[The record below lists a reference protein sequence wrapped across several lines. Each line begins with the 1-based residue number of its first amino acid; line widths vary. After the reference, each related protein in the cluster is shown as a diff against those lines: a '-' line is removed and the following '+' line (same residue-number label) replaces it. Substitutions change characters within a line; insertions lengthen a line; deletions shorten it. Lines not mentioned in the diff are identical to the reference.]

1 MKERARERLRNMAS
15 VSQPLLDEPVTG
27 VKDVALVP
35 AETGLVS
42 VIERLAANP
51 DVDVTK
57 LEKIIELQERIL
69 RHQSEQAFNV
79 AFSALQS
86 DIPTII
92 EKASTDKAT
101 YAPLEDI
108 IEPVRPVLSRH
119 GFSLSFRTEWPDAKS
134 VKVIGILTHREGH
147 SRQSEFLSAA
157 DTSGSKNPIQ
167 ALASA
172 VSYGKRYTTKDLLC
186 IVTRGEDDDAEKAGQ
201 KPTEPAPDGY
211 EPWLATLDGVASE
224 GMASFSTAWN
234 KSNPAFRQFLARTA
248 PKHLDAI
255 KAKAA
260 KVKAK

>member
-1 MKERARERLRNMAS
+1 MAS
-15 VSQPLLDEPVTG
+15 VTQPQLLDEPTTG

-35 AETGLVS
+35 APDGLVS

-51 DVDVTK
+51 QVDVAK
-57 LEKIIELQERIL
+57 LEKIIELQERVL
-69 RHQSEQAFNV
+69 KHQSEQAFNV

-119 GFSLSFRTEWPDAKS
+119 GFSLSFRTEWPTEKS

-147 SRQSEFLSAA
+147 ARQSEFLSAA
-157 DTSGSKNPIQ
+157 DQSGSKNPIQ

-186 IVTRGEDDDAEKAGQ
+186 IVTRGEDDDAEKAVPRKG
-201 KPTEPAPDGY
+201 PDAPEGY
-211 EPWLATLDGVASE
+211 DAWLATLEGLADE
-224 GMASFSTAWN
+224 GMASFSTGWN
-234 KSNPAFRQFLARTA
+234 NSPPPFR
-248 PKHLDAI
+248 KHLASTEPGALSTI
-255 KAKAA
+255 KARAA
-260 KVKAK
+260 MGKAK

>member
-1 MKERARERLRNMAS
+1 MAS
-15 VSQPLLDEPVTG
+15 VTQPQLLDEPTTG

-35 AETGLVS
+35 VPDGLVS

-51 DVDVTK
+51 QVDVAK
-57 LEKIIELQERIL
+57 LEKIIELQERVL
-69 RHQSEQAFNV
+69 KHQSEQAFNV

-119 GFSLSFRTEWPDAKS
+119 GFSLSFRTEWPTEKS

-147 SRQSEFLSAA
+147 ARQSEFLSAA
-157 DTSGSKNPIQ
+157 DQSGSKNPIQ

-186 IVTRGEDDDAEKAGQ
+186 IVTRGEDDDAEKAVP
-201 KPTEPAPDGY
+201 KKAPDAPEGY
-211 EPWLATLDGVASE
+211 DAWLATLEGVAGE
-224 GMASFSTAWN
+224 GLAAFASAWN
-234 KSNPAFRQFLARTA
+234 KSQRSFRDHLARTA
-248 PKHLDAI
+248 PKTLEGI
-255 KAKAA
+255 KVAAA
-260 KVKAK
+260 KVKAQ

>member
-1 MKERARERLRNMAS
+1 MAS
-15 VSQPLLDEPVTG
+15 VTDPPLEFDNIYRREPPQTG

-35 AETGLVS
+35 TAPDGGLAS

-51 DVDVTK
+51 QVDVAK

-69 RHQSEQAFNV
+69 RHQAEQAFNV

-119 GFSLSFRTEWPDAKS
+119 GFSLSFRTEWPTDKS

-147 SRQSEFLSAA
+147 ARQSEFLSAA
-157 DTSGSKNPIQ
+157 DQSGSKNPIQ

-172 VSYGKRYTTKDLLC
+172 VSYGKRYTCKDLLC
-186 IVTRGEDDDAEKAGQ
+186 IVTRGEDDDAEKAVP
-201 KPTEPAPDGY
+201 KKAPEAPEGY
-211 EPWLATLDGVASE
+211 DAWLAILEGVADS
-224 GMASFSTAWN
+224 GMPAFSDAWN
-234 KSNPAFRQFLARTA
+234 ESQPSYR
-248 PKHLDAI
+248 KHLASTDPKRLAAI
-255 KAKAA
+255 KTCAIR
-260 KVKAK
+260 VKAK